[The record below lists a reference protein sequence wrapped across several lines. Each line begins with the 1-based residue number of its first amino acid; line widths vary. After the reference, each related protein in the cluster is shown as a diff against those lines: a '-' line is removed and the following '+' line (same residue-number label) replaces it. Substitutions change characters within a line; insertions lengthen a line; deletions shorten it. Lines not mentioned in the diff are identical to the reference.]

1 MSARPHTLWL
11 TVARRCSMRRLSA
24 FLALP
29 VVFAFACS
37 DQPTSP
43 SDALALSP
51 VSFAHAP
58 TAGFSYVFG
67 IEVGFPGVPS
77 AIAKNGDR
85 IDISLNVDDAP
96 FTFHP
101 KAISGGGDFTIR
113 TAGGAVLS
121 TGTWTATKLIS
132 FKSYGSTDDPDLGL
146 VFGGKLQLHIELS
159 TGEKGILRLTCTD
172 FGNPPP
178 GAVQGMRLKVVGGQ
192 QFKGVWPFPPD
203 GPTQGFTFFIEN

>member
-1 MSARPHTLWL
+1 
-11 TVARRCSMRRLSA
+11 MRRSSA

-29 VVFAFACS
+29 VVFAFGCS
-37 DQPTSP
+37 DQPTRP

-51 VSFAHAP
+51 VFAHAP
-58 TAGFSYVFG
+58 AAGFSYAFG

-77 AIAKNGDR
+77 AVAKNGDR

-113 TAGGAVLS
+113 NAAGAMLS
-121 TGTWTATKLIS
+121 TGTWAATKPIS
-132 FKSYGSTDDPDLGL
+132 FQSYGSTDVGGGL
-146 VFGGKLQLHIELS
+146 FLFGGSLQMHITLS
-159 TGEKGILRLTCTD
+159 TGEKAILRLTCTD

-178 GAVQGMRLKVVGGQ
+178 GVSQGMALQVVGGNH
-192 QFKGVWPFPPD
+192 FTAVWPFPAA
-203 GPTQGFTFFIEN
+203 GPTQGFTFFVEN

>member
-1 MSARPHTLWL
+1 
-11 TVARRCSMRRLSA
+11 MRRSPA

-43 SDALALSP
+43 TEALALSP
-51 VSFAHAP
+51 VFAHAP
-58 TAGFSYVFG
+58 AAGFSYAFG
-67 IEVGFPGVPS
+67 IEVGFPGAPS

-85 IDISLNVDDAP
+85 IDIGLNVDDAP

-101 KAISGGGDFTIR
+101 KTISGGGDFTIR
-113 TAGGAVLS
+113 NADGDVLS
-121 TGTWTATKLIS
+121 SGTWAATKLIS
-132 FKSYGSTDDPDLGL
+132 FQSYGSNEVDEGL
-146 VFGGKLQLHIELS
+146 FGGTLHLHITLS
-159 TGEKGILRLTCTD
+159 TGEKAILRLTCTD

-178 GAVQGMRLKVVGGQ
+178 GASQGLKLKVVGGQ
-192 QFKGVWPFPPD
+192 HFTAVWPFPPA